1 MEDVVK
7 RSRDRWMRGAGI
19 LAAILMAGAGL
30 GCSGPNPTGPDV
42 GETATVVANP
52 AIAPDGRTG
61 QGPSGRGTVASAGQ
75 AMQTTAR
82 RLPIGKWT
90 FPAGSIGGVD
100 TLPASPSWY
109 TVASETVTPLLGG
122 TVAGSRYQVTV
133 LPLTL
138 TQTTTISIREYSP
151 SVLDFELLPHG
162 TQFLLPVTVDVD
174 YSGTSLD
181 PASPDYD
188 GGLPILLWL
197 NPSSGRWELVVGVNN
212 PLTKTYTVLLT
223 HFSRYA
229 LGKNRGT
236 AEW

>member
-1 MEDVVK
+1 
-7 RSRDRWMRGAGI
+7 MRGAWI
-19 LAAILMAGAGL
+19 PAAILMAGAGL
-30 GCSGPNPTGPDV
+30 GCSGPNPTKPEV
-42 GETATVVANP
+42 GETATVMANP
-52 AIAPDGRTG
+52 AIATDGRTG
-61 QGPSGRGTVASAGQ
+61 HAPSGRGTVQSGGQ
-75 AMQTTAR
+75 DIRAIAR
-82 RLPIGKWT
+82 RLPIGKWI

-109 TVASETVTPLLGG
+109 TVASKTVTPLLGG
-122 TVAGSRYQVTV
+122 TVAGSRYQVSV
-133 LPLTL
+133 LPLAL
-138 TQTTTISIREYSP
+138 TQTTTISIREHSP

-162 TQFLLPVTVDVD
+162 TPFLLPVTVDVD

-181 PASPDYD
+181 PASADYD

-197 NPSSGRWELVVGVNN
+197 NPSSGRWELVIGVNH

-229 LGKNRGT
+229 VGKNQGT

>member
-1 MEDVVK
+1 
-7 RSRDRWMRGAGI
+7 MRGAWI
-19 LAAILMAGAGL
+19 LPAILMALAGL
-30 GCSGPNPTGPDV
+30 GCSGPNLTRPEV
-42 GETATVVANP
+42 GKTATVTPNP
-52 AIAPDGRTG
+52 AIAAEERTEH
-61 QGPSGRGTVASAGQ
+61 GPSGRGTFASPRQEIQ
-75 AMQTTAR
+75 ATAR

-133 LPLTL
+133 LPLSL
-138 TQTTTISIREYSP
+138 AQTTAISIREHSP
-151 SVLDFELLPHG
+151 DVLDFELLPDG
-162 TQFLLPVTVDVD
+162 TPFLLPVTVDID
-174 YSGTSLD
+174 YAGTSLD

-197 NPSSGRWELVVGVNN
+197 NTSTGRWELVVGVNH

-229 LGKNRGT
+229 LGKNQGT